1 MQTKNNIT
9 THTSPKVVRA
19 SLRLVI
25 AGTQEEKRLD
35 EMEKRIRLLRQQ
47 SKRQLSKYVKTK
59 TAAAYLDV
67 DSSFLD
73 KKRKE
78 GLFIEGIHYHKP
90 KGTNLVLW
98 NIEALDNWITTKIED
113 SHENSNIIDK
123 MFK

>member
-78 GLFIEGIHYHKP
+78 GLFIEGIHYYKP
-90 KGTNLVLW
+90 KGTNLVFW

>member
-78 GLFIEGIHYHKP
+78 GLFIEDIHYYKP
-90 KGTNLVLW
+90 KGTNLVFW
-98 NIEALDNWITTKIED
+98 NIEALDNWITTKMD